1 MSNTTIK
8 PLPIDLVSLLT
19 TLAGILTVM
28 YHTAYTIRHTA
39 YARTL
44 YASLLLATNMTI
56 LVCLAIQSAAM
67 SFSPWIIL
75 PQKTS
80 IFCIASFAS
89 LIHILLEIT
98 ALAPCFRIYLSAD
111 KKSPQKTVPSWVI
124 SLVIQSVIVAIH
136 IVGAAPIYNRYL
148 HLRGDGEVDLEGMEF
163 ASISWPWI
171 ITAIG
176 IDFAAMVKITIVICG
191 AIDSLS
197 SASIDSIDASDIPS
211 TDCLLSL
218 KKSVPSQGGS
228 IDSVQPDQLLWGR
241 AINLAK
247 MSREKRAELYTSY
260 LTGLMGSGVVGI
272 VGIMA
277 LLTAYAVQDVSAG
290 SDDPE
295 SLDYPIDMYSS
306 TLGHIAFVIMC
317 ALIAARN
324 TLLTRLQ
331 DLLYRVYGD
340 NSIHTDP
347 SDVGFAGGCE
357 MHWP

>member
-1 MSNTTIK
+1 MLFPPSTVRSLVRARDVQHYYKTSSNRSSVIINDACRYLDSDV
-8 PLPIDLVSLLT
+8 PYSLHDPT
-19 TLAGILTVM
+19 YSICAN
-28 YHTAYTIRHTA
+28 TIR
-39 YARTL
+39 
-44 YASLLLATNMTI
+44 
-56 LVCLAIQSAAM
+56 
-67 SFSPWIIL
+67 
-75 PQKTS
+75 
-80 IFCIASFAS
+80 
-89 LIHILLEIT
+89 IT
-98 ALAPCFRIYLSAD
+98 APRDEHDNPSLAPCFRIYLSAD